1 MKVFNY
7 FISYFYTT
15 KEFYF
20 GFGNCN
26 NSRNKPIKLI
36 KDIQELEKLIQ
47 ENFEFKEV
55 KIMSYKILNC
65 EEGDVKHGYKKQ

>member
-15 KEFYF
+15 KEFSF

-26 NSRNKPIKLI
+26 SNMNRPIKSI
-36 KDIQELEKLIQ
+36 NDILELEKLIQ
-47 ENFEFKEV
+47 EDCGLKEV

-65 EEGDVKHGYKKQ
+65 EKGDGKHGYKKQ